1 MCGSSLLL
9 IEGGKLMQKSL
20 EYIAWQKMLARRR
33 QLWWLLF
40 LGMPAVMFG
49 LVFLSGDAG
58 AFITF
63 PVLLL
68 LFLVWKYCWSQ
79 NDVCPWCKKSFS
91 EGWSGATAKQAT
103 SGELQCANC
112 RKP

>member
-1 MCGSSLLL
+1 
-9 IEGGKLMQKSL
+9 MQYSPK
-20 EYIAWQKMLARRR
+20 YIAYRKMLACRQ
-33 QLWWLLF
+33 QLWLLLF
-40 LGMPAVMFG
+40 IGMPVVMFG
-49 LVFLSGDAG
+49 LVFLSGKAG

-68 LFLVWKYCWSQ
+68 LFLLWKYFWSQ

-91 EGWSGATAKQAT
+91 EGWNGGVARKAA